1 MIFDVCHVIGDK
13 SLLLTEKK
21 NNRSL
26 AQIGNINV
34 LTSKIPFDWQL
45 DLSWTHFRLISSSD
59 TAQESSWQARVVFDF
74 SGRLMKTLKLL
85 WSKRFKLKREYG
97 VNIYGLFCFI
107 ACGWS
112 SRARANIPKSL
123 GQRRRFAA
131 FFLLCFGKRRLC
143 YWTRLCENIGKLE
156 WAKKSGIK
164 RFNDPNIE
172 TLLYFVVNYTSN
184 IAHFEK
190 GG

>member
-1 MIFDVCHVIGDK
+1 MAWKINDLRRLSVCHVIGDK

-21 NNRSL
+21 HSNRSL

-34 LTSKIPFDWQL
+34 LTSKIPFAWQL

-59 TAQESSWQARVVFDF
+59 TARESSWQARVVFDF

-112 SRARANIPKSL
+112 LSRAHKHTEIAWTA
-123 GQRRRFAA
+123 QT
-131 FFLLCFGKRRLC
+131 FFCFVLVSDDFVIERVCARISGNLNERK
-143 YWTRLCENIGKLE
+143 IGNK
-156 WAKKSGIK
+156 AI
-164 RFNDPNIE
+164 
-172 TLLYFVVNYTSN
+172 
-184 IAHFEK
+184 
-190 GG
+190 